1 MTPGVLFCVLFALFF
16 LFFLI
21 IYFLFNMKPLKIGDL
36 VARLPIVQGGMGV
49 GISMSKLAAA
59 VANEGGIGVI
69 SSAGLGVIYRDY
81 SKDYNKASIY
91 GLRQELRKAKEATKG
106 IIGVNV
112 MVALTNFV
120 DMVKTSIEE
129 KADIIFSG
137 AGLPLS
143 LPSLRPE
150 GSKTKLAPIVSSA
163 RAAKLLCTKWKN
175 EYNVLPDAIVVE
187 GPKAG
192 GHLGYKYEQIED
204 PDFALEKIV
213 PEVVAQVRVF
223 EEKYNATIPV
233 IAGGGL
239 YTGEDIYNIIEKG
252 ASGAQLGTR
261 FVVTEEC
268 DADERFKQAYI
279 DAKREDVEII
289 QSPVGLPGRAIHNSF
304 LDKVKEGLKKPK
316 VCPFDCIKTCNMV
329 DSPYCIM
336 LALYNAYLG
345 RMDNG
350 YAFAGANAWRS
361 EKIMSVKKLMNEL
374 VDGFKAC
381 KDKISEIV

>member
-192 GHLGYKYEQIED
+192 GHLGYKHEQIED

>member
-1 MTPGVLFCVLFALFF
+1 
-16 LFFLI
+16 
-21 IYFLFNMKPLKIGDL
+21 MKPLKIGDL

-192 GHLGYKYEQIED
+192 GHLGYKHEQIED

-361 EKIMSVKKLMNEL
+361 EKIMSVKNLMNEL

>member
-1 MTPGVLFCVLFALFF
+1 
-16 LFFLI
+16 
-21 IYFLFNMKPLKIGDL
+21 MKPLKIGEL

-81 SKDYNKASIY
+81 SKDYNKACIY

-192 GHLGYKYEQIED
+192 GHLGYKHEQIDD
-204 PDFALEKIV
+204 PDYALEKIV

-223 EEKYNATIPV
+223 EEKYNTTIPV

-304 LDKVKEGLKKPK
+304 LDKVKEGVKKPK

-350 YAFAGANAWRS
+350 YAFAGSNAWRS
-361 EKIMSVKKLMNEL
+361 DKIMTVRSLMNEL
-374 VDGFKAC
+374 VEGFNAC
-381 KDKISEIV
+381 KEKIVNL